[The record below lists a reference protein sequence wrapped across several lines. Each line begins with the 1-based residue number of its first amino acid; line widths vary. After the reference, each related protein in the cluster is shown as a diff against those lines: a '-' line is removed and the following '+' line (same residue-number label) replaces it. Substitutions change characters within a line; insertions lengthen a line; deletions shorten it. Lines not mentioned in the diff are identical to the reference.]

1 MARIRPPETS
11 DLPTPPCGFKCQ
23 PQQDFGRDQS
33 GSSTGETGK
42 SVETAVLTVP
52 EWGRGVTTA
61 HPIAPLLAPID
72 TSTGVAPTSERFAM
86 WRGGGGPTG
95 CERCVR
101 RMRTNGVCVCGCPRA
116 VVVGRSVVPPSFYQQ
131 CCDGGLSSTTTLV
144 GGWWDVGCVV
154 AVVGG

>member
-1 MARIRPPETS
+1 MARTRPPEPS

-52 EWGRGVTTA
+52 EWGRGLTTA
-61 HPIAPLLAPID
+61 HPIAPLLASID

-95 CERCVR
+95 CEGCAADADEWGVR
-101 RMRTNGVCVCGCPRA
+101 VWLPESGGGGSECGA
-116 VVVGRSVVPPSFYQQ
+116 TLFDQQ